1 MIWQKNPLTVFT
13 DRDKL
18 EPILL
23 LLLVTSK
30 IMMLMG
36 GRIHVEK
43 MRCEVFGKDV
53 KMVKQDRLW
62 SILKQC
68 KRYKTRQDIMHSENI
83 LNLLVRLEERR

>member
-53 KMVKQDRLW
+53 KMVKQDRTC
-62 SILKQC
+62 SIWKRC
-68 KRYKTRQDIMHSENI
+68 KKY
-83 LNLLVRLEERR
+83 

>member
-23 LLLVTSK
+23 LLLITSK

-36 GRIHVEK
+36 RRIHLEK
-43 MRCEVFGKDV
+43 IRCEVFGKDV
-53 KMVKQDRLW
+53 KMVKQDRIW
-62 SILKQC
+62 SIW
-68 KRYKTRQDIMHSENI
+68 KRWKENI
-83 LNLLVRLEERR
+83 KQERI

>member
-23 LLLVTSK
+23 LLLIRNK

-36 GRIHVEK
+36 RRIHVEK

-53 KMVKQDRLW
+53 KMVKQDRIW
-62 SILKQC
+62 SIWKRC
-68 KRYKTRQDIMHSENI
+68 KENI
-83 LNLLVRLEERR
+83 NQERI

>member
-53 KMVKQDRLW
+53 KMVKQDRTW
-62 SILKQC
+62 SIWKRC
-68 KRYKTRQDIMHSENI
+68 KEN
-83 LNLLVRLEERR
+83 VKHERI

>member
-23 LLLVTSK
+23 LLLITSK

-36 GRIHVEK
+36 RRIHVEK

-53 KMVKQDRLW
+53 KMVKQDRTW
-62 SILKQC
+62 SIWKRC
-68 KRYKTRQDIMHSENI
+68 KKI
-83 LNLLVRLEERR
+83 

>member
-23 LLLVTSK
+23 LLLIT

-36 GRIHVEK
+36 GEFI
-43 MRCEVFGKDV
+43 
-53 KMVKQDRLW
+53 W
-62 SILKQC
+62 
-68 KRYKTRQDIMHSENI
+68 KR
-83 LNLLVRLEERR
+83 